1 MSRKALARAIAAA
14 VSLAAILAIAG
25 TAAAQRVAAT
35 GYTVQPLVS
44 DQMGNAP
51 TTDAKLATPGE
62 SSPDRRRRGGSR
74 TTSAIRPPSTT
85 GPGSRSRRPRHSSSG
100 PGSPTGT
107 VFNGG
112 SSFLLRA
119 RPACRPPGS
128 SSRPRPARSSAG
140 TAAPPR
146 SWELT
151 GLRSTR
157 RTPGSRLR
165 NRLFA
170 ADFHNRR
177 VDMFDG
183 SFHLILT
190 LGGAGLLRP
199 NTAAPLLAL
208 RDPELGRPHL
218 RRIRADRRRR
228 RRRIPGPG
236 LGIVDE
242 YDTNGKLLARVASHG
257 ELNAP
262 WGITMRRER
271 LRTAVGTLVVGNF
284 GDGHLNGYAKDAS
297 GHWMH
302 VDQLR
307 GTNGD
312 PIEIVGLWGI
322 GFGRRQ
328 RRAHDL
334 ALLRPGSTTRHT
346 ASSARS
352 PRRAET
358 AHGIENGRRRLYG
371 AVTSGSRSTRAGP
384 RS

>member
-1 MSRKALARAIAAA
+1 MSRKAFARAIAAA

-51 TTDAKLATPGE
+51 TTDAKLINPWGIVAGPTTPWWVANNVSNTSTVYNGAGQPFPPA
-62 SSPDRRRRGGSR
+62 SPLVVSV
-74 TTSAIRPPSTT
+74 
-85 GPGSRSRRPRHSSSG
+85 PR
-100 PGSPTGT
+100 SPTGT

-112 SSFLLRA
+112 SSFLLPSA
-119 RPACRPPGS
+119 TGMS
-128 SSRPRPARSSAG
+128 PARFIFATQAG
-140 TAAPPR
+140 QILGWNGGAAAQLGADR
-146 SWELT
+146 SPVDASYT
-151 GLRSTR
+151 GLAIA
-157 RTPGSRLR
+157 G

-190 LGGAGLLRP
+190 LGAQGFFDRTLPPHYSPFGIQNVGGHIFVAYAQIDDAGE
-199 NTAAPLLAL
+199 
-208 RDPELGRPHL
+208 DEV
-218 RRIRADRRRR
+218 
-228 RRRIPGPG
+228 PGPG

-262 WGITMRRER
+262 WGITMAPASGFGP
-271 LRTAVGTLVVGNF
+271 LSGTLVVGNF

-312 PIEIVGLWGI
+312 PIEIEGLWGI
-322 GFGRRQ
+322 GFG
-328 RRAHDL
+328 
-334 ALLRPGSTTRHT
+334 
-346 ASSARS
+346 
-352 PRRAET
+352 
-358 AHGIENGRRRLYG
+358 NGG
-371 AVTSGSRSTRAGP
+371 NAGP
-384 RS
+384 TTSLFFAAGVDDETHGLFGAITAAS